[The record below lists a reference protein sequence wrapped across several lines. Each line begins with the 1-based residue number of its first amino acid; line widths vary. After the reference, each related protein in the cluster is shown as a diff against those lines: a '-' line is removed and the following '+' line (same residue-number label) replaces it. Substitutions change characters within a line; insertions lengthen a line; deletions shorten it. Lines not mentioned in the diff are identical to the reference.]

1 MYITVSWHLLP
12 SKSHL
17 YISSK
22 IWRSLAPRRLQW
34 EYVKCNSISCWVP
47 KMGDQVKI
55 QLFMIPRKQQW
66 FFKSS
71 GDTFAGRPAICS
83 STRFGHCREA
93 FSNAN
98 FQFGIFL
105 SVFFTDF
112 DIIQVHL
119 MARISFSFFTVY
131 YNCNCFPSFLDSI
144 WEQSINHTSETAYMW
159 NKFWEVHHQIIW
171 LLDGYLRL
179 SFCRKNNLES

>member
-34 EYVKCNSISCWVP
+34 EYAKCNSISCWVP

-55 QLFMIPRKQQW
+55 QLFMIPQKQQW

-105 SVFFTDF
+105 WVFSQTLVLSKCISWQGFLF
-112 DIIQVHL
+112 LFLQCIIIVIASPL
-119 MARISFSFFTVY
+119 
-131 YNCNCFPSFLDSI
+131 C
-144 WEQSINHTSETAYMW
+144 
-159 NKFWEVHHQIIW
+159 
-171 LLDGYLRL
+171 
-179 SFCRKNNLES
+179 